1 MDVHP
6 LFCVTILSLY
16 SSEHIVQNGKKIQ
29 GVIHIQGIYLL
40 KHSKRLRKGT
50 LHLRSRIIEILL
62 Y

>member
-1 MDVHP
+1 MAGAWMCIRFSVSRS
-6 LFCVTILSLY
+6 CLY
-16 SSEHIVQNGKKIQ
+16 IVQNGKKIQ

>member
-6 LFCVTILSLY
+6 LFCVTICLY
-16 SSEHIVQNGKKIQ
+16 IVQNGKKIQ

>member
-16 SSEHIVQNGKKIQ
+16 VQNGKKIQ